1 MKSYIPPEVLSKLD
15 SRLADFFAEGRS
27 PGLVYGLAVRGELI
41 HWKSLGEAKIGKE
54 ACARTTAFR
63 VASLT
68 KSFTAMAVLKLRD
81 RGLINLD
88 APFVTYIPDLYPQQ
102 IEVFEVTVRH
112 LLTMSAGFPTD
123 NEWADRVE
131 SISDSEFLELMNAGF
146 RFDSRPGTRF
156 EYSNLGYAL
165 LARIIS
171 NVSKM
176 SYVEYVTQE
185 IFFALGLR
193 NTTFDYTESHE
204 LAMGYAKL
212 DQWVEEAHQGPG
224 AFSSIGG
231 VITTLDDLVAWS
243 HYLSSAF
250 NPSEPELGP
259 LKKSSR
265 REMQS
270 ISQSGPV
277 ARGSKKSSEYKGPH
291 GYGFGLRIEENLELG
306 KIAGHTGG
314 YPGFGTHMAWHCE
327 SGVSIFALA
336 NGRYTDPVDATLPA
350 LREVLAQMPK
360 KELAISPELEFTRS
374 KVIEMLTSWNEATVA
389 TYFAVNMDLD
399 YPREYRKTQV
409 SKALIE
415 TGALSG
421 KYELLESYNKSHLK
435 WLQHGEKKSLQIE
448 IWLAPLAPLQ
458 LQVLKVSAVDL
469 FHTGLNE
476 S

>member
-1 MKSYIPPEVLSKLD
+1 MKEFISAGVISQLD
-15 SRLADFFAEGRS
+15 SRLTDFFAEGRS
-27 PGLVYGLAVRGELI
+27 PGMVYGLAVRGELV
-41 HWKSLGEAKIGKE
+41 HWKAIGEATIDKQT
-54 ACARTTAFR
+54 CTRTTAFR

-131 SISDSEFLELMNAGF
+131 SISDSEFMELMSAGF

-171 NVSKM
+171 NVSKI
-176 SYVEYVTQE
+176 SFVQYVTQE

-193 NTTFDYTESHE
+193 NTTFDFTESRE

-212 DQWVEEAHQGPG
+212 DQWVEEPHQGPG

-250 NPSEPELGP
+250 NPTEPELGP

-277 ARGSKKSSEYKGPH
+277 SRGVKKPSEYRGVE
-291 GYGFGLRIEENLELG
+291 GYGFGLRIEENVELG

-314 YPGFGTHMAWHCE
+314 YPGFGSHMAWHCE

-350 LREVLAQMPK
+350 LREVLSILPK
-360 KELAISPELEFTRS
+360 KSLSITPELEFARN
-374 KVIEMLTSWNEATVA
+374 KVIEIISSWDEATTNA
-389 TYFAVNMDLD
+389 YFAVNMDLD
-399 YPREYRKTQV
+399 FPREFRKNQI
-409 SKALIE
+409 SQALVE
-415 TGALSG
+415 TGALTS
-421 KYELLESYNKSHLK
+421 EFDLLESFNNSHLK
-435 WLQHGEKKSLQIE
+435 WIQRGEKKGLQIE

-458 LQVLKVSAVDL
+458 LQVLKVSAVDFL
-469 FHTGLNE
+469 HTGLN
-476 S
+476 

>member
-1 MKSYIPPEVLSKLD
+1 MKEFISAGVISQLD
-15 SRLADFFAEGRS
+15 SRLTDFFAEGRS
-27 PGLVYGLAVRGELI
+27 PGMVYGLAVRGELV
-41 HWKSLGEAKIGKE
+41 HWKAIGEATIGKQT
-54 ACARTTAFR
+54 CTRTTAFR

-131 SISDSEFLELMNAGF
+131 SISDSEFMELMSAGF

-176 SYVEYVTQE
+176 SFVQYVTQE

-193 NTTFDYTESHE
+193 NTTFDFTESRE
-204 LAMGYAKL
+204 LAMGYVKL
-212 DQWVEEAHQGPG
+212 DQWVEEPHQGPG

-231 VITTLDDLVAWS
+231 VITTLDDLIAWS

-250 NPSEPELGP
+250 NPTEPELGP

-277 ARGSKKSSEYKGPH
+277 ARGVKKPSEYRGVE
-291 GYGFGLRIEENLELG
+291 GYGFGLRIEENVELG

-314 YPGFGTHMAWHCE
+314 YPGFGSHMAWHCE

-350 LREVLAQMPK
+350 LREVLSILPK
-360 KELAISPELEFTRS
+360 KSLSITPELEFARN
-374 KVIEMLTSWNEATVA
+374 KVIEIISSWDEATTNA
-389 TYFAVNMDLD
+389 YFAVNMDLD
-399 YPREYRKTQV
+399 FPREFRKNQI
-409 SKALIE
+409 SQALVE
-415 TGALSG
+415 TGALTS
-421 KYELLESYNKSHLK
+421 EFDLLESFNNSHLK
-435 WLQHGEKKSLQIE
+435 WIQRGEKKGLQIE

-458 LQVLKVSAVDL
+458 LQVLKVSAVDFL
-469 FHTGLNE
+469 HTGLN
-476 S
+476 